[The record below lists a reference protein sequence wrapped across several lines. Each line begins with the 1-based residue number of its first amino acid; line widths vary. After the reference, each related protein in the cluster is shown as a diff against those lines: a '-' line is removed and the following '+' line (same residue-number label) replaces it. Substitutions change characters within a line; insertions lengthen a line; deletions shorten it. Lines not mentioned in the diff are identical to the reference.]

1 MDSFSPFGKY
11 QLVKIPGE
19 FEEDKVIVPVSEG
32 AKVLFAGAG
41 LTEDQKKFAVKVASA
56 LDYSDGDCAFLE
68 IPKGRFFEL
77 SDAAAG
83 SYELIVF
90 TGVDFSNSALNL
102 KMPKY
107 SLQQIFDT
115 PAILT
120 DELETVGKS
129 REKKMHLWGEL
140 KKLKS

>member
-1 MDSFSPFGKY
+1 MDSFSPFGKN

-19 FEEDKVIVPVSEG
+19 FEEDKVVVPSSEG

-56 LDYSDGDCAFLE
+56 LDYIDGDCAFLE
-68 IPKGRFFEL
+68 IPKGQFFEL
-77 SDAAAG
+77 TEKATS

-90 TGVDFSNSALNL
+90 TGVYFGNSALNL

-107 SLQQIFDT
+107 SLQRIYDT
-115 PAILT
+115 PAILI

-129 REKKMHLWGEL
+129 RDKKMHLWGEL